1 MAASGLLILGV
12 VAAAAGQEPRARAT
26 PGSTTAVASGSSVRI
41 VLVGDSTVT
50 DDSGWGL
57 GFKRLLAPG
66 VDCRNAA
73 ANGRSSKSFRDEGR
87 WAAALDLKGDYYL
100 LQFGHNDEPGKG
112 PERETDPATT
122 YAGNMSRYVDEVR
135 AIGGRPILV
144 TSLVRRIFGSDTGK
158 IVSTQT
164 AYVDAV
170 RRVAAEKGVPL
181 IDLFA
186 RSLELSERLGPD
198 ALASISARQPNGSV
212 DTTHVN
218 ADGSLLFGRVV
229 ARELRHAAP
238 EIAPLLR
245 DEPDSRAVP
254 IEHPPDA
261 IVAADGSAPFHT
273 IQEAVNA
280 VPQSTTAE
288 RRWVILVRPGRY
300 RELVYVQRE
309 KRFVSL
315 VGEDPV
321 TTVVTY
327 DLHANMTGLDGR
339 PIGTFRTPTAVIDA
353 DDFAAENLT
362 FENAAGPVAQALAIR
377 VDGDRAVFRNCRF
390 LGWQD
395 TIFLNR
401 GRQYFEDSFIA
412 GHVDFIFG
420 GATAFFERCHVH
432 AWRDGYITAAAT
444 PPEARFGFVFSHATI
459 TGQTPDVRVYLGR
472 PWRDFAAVAFVDT
485 AMSNVV
491 RPEGWHNWDRPERE
505 QTVRYGERGSS
516 GTGAT
521 PDRRVRWAAS
531 LSADEA
537 SHLTSVEVLGG
548 QDRWDPRTVQAHPVA
563 VRATGG
569 TLPAAPGSGRP

>member
-26 PGSTTAVASGSSVRI
+26 PGSTTAAASGSNVRI

-66 VDCRNAA
+66 VDCRNTA

-112 PERETDPATT
+112 PERETDPGTT
-122 YAGNMSRYVDEVR
+122 YAGNMSRYVDECRLV
-135 AIGGRPILV
+135 APILV
-144 TSLVRRIFGSDTGK
+144 TSSVADED
-158 IVSTQT
+158 VSGI
-164 AYVDAV
+164 DAV
-170 RRVAAEKGVPL
+170 GGAPIGVYTPFDEHRGEVLVGLPVARVDQLLNARAVRARLRTEDAIAGTRLDFLEGRVGGTL
-181 IDLFA
+181 DL
-186 RSLELSERLGPD
+186 
-198 ALASISARQPNGSV
+198 RQIVLPRIV
-212 DTTHVN
+212 
-218 ADGSLLFGRVV
+218 LFGRLV
-229 ARELRHAAP
+229 ARELRRVAP

-245 DEPDSRAVP
+245 DEPDARAVP

-362 FENAAGPVAQALAIR
+362 FENAAGPVARLDR
-377 VDGDRAVFRNCRF
+377 VDGDLSIFRNCRF

-395 TIFLNR
+395 
-401 GRQYFEDSFIA
+401 
-412 GHVDFIFG
+412 
-420 GATAFFERCHVH
+420 
-432 AWRDGYITAAAT
+432 
-444 PPEARFGFVFSHATI
+444 
-459 TGQTPDVRVYLGR
+459 
-472 PWRDFAAVAFVDT
+472 
-485 AMSNVV
+485 
-491 RPEGWHNWDRPERE
+491 
-505 QTVRYGERGSS
+505 
-516 GTGAT
+516 
-521 PDRRVRWAAS
+521 
-531 LSADEA
+531 
-537 SHLTSVEVLGG
+537 
-548 QDRWDPRTVQAHPVA
+548 
-563 VRATGG
+563 
-569 TLPAAPGSGRP
+569 